1 MRKEVKQKMSE
12 RYKIYVDDVEKP
24 NRVFVI
30 SSYAGKPV
38 RGKAKCSPTD
48 KFDLEVGKKLAL
60 MRCDLKVAELRLKRA
75 NEKFAEANQK
85 LTEAEMYYDR
95 MADYFT
101 DSEEAFFNL
110 KDEYESY
117 LETL

>member
-1 MRKEVKQKMSE
+1 MSE
-12 RYKIYVDDVEKP
+12 RYKIYVDNVEKP

-48 KFDLEVGKKLAL
+48 K
-60 MRCDLKVAELRLKRA
+60 A

-85 LTEAEMYYDR
+85 LSEAEAYYDR
-95 MADYFT
+95 MADYYM